1 MSSFKLFADTHV
13 GLRENNEDNFAVCPD
28 LGKTEWIPP
37 VDGQEVIPLAENGC
51 LLVVADG
58 MGGQNAGEVASSI
71 AIETVRQMFLPTNLT
86 TDVIGKPDNIKSFL
100 KKVIVEADS
109 RIKKHTQE
117 HPETEGMG
125 STIVIAWII
134 AGSVYVA
141 WLGDSRAYCIV
152 PNKGIGRLTK
162 DHSFVQQLVDAGKLT
177 DEQAMNHPDSNIIT
191 RSLGDTSQK
200 AKPEA
205 VRYPLEQG
213 MIILLCSD
221 GLCGV
226 CSDEIIGG
234 IVEEKYS
241 DLSVC
246 KNELTTAALSAG
258 GSDNITIALL
268 EVVEMETVSE
278 SSCSSADEKK
288 AKDSFIQ
295 QLKKHKVWWLI
306 LLLIIIVGL
315 SLSVS
320 FCSYERDECVNT
332 EDSTAAKVDTT
343 KTLKAVDEKK
353 KKNDDEVDST
363 KKSKEISENSVN
375 AIFEEEFTDKEKNGE
390 TINNTSDLNVIED
403 SGKGLFDPTISSDNN

>member
-13 GLRENNEDNFAVCPD
+13 GLRENNEDNFTVCLD
-28 LGKTEWIPP
+28 LGKAEWIPP
-37 VDGQEVIPLAENGC
+37 VNGQEVIPLAENGC

-58 MGGQNAGEVASSI
+58 MGGQNAGEVASTI
-71 AIETVRQMFLPTNLT
+71 AIETIRNMFLPTNLT
-86 TDVIGKPDNIKSFL
+86 TDIISKPDNIKSFL
-100 KKVIVEADS
+100 KKVIVEADD

-134 AGSVYVA
+134 ADSVYVA

-152 PNKGIGRLTK
+152 PDKGIGRLTK

-200 AKPEA
+200 AKPEMM
-205 VRYPLEQG
+205 RYPLEQG
-213 MIILLCSD
+213 MIVLLCSD

-234 IVEEKYS
+234 IVEEKHS
-241 DLSVC
+241 DLSIC
-246 KNELTTAALSAG
+246 KEELTTAALTAG

-268 EVVEMETVSE
+268 EIVEMDAVPD
-278 SSCSSADEKK
+278 SSCSSTNEKK
-288 AKDSFIQ
+288 AKDTFIQ
-295 QLKKHKVWWLI
+295 RLKKHKMWWFI
-306 LLLIIIVGL
+306 LLLIIVVGL

-320 FCSYERDECVNT
+320 ICSYECGECVDTKDSVTIVKDTIKTEIEAEKKRENEYVDRIKKDKEILEDSDKKALIEVIT
-332 EDSTAAKVDTT
+332 DNGKNNETVNDTSILSVVEDST
-343 KTLKAVDEKK
+343 
-353 KKNDDEVDST
+353 
-363 KKSKEISENSVN
+363 
-375 AIFEEEFTDKEKNGE
+375 
-390 TINNTSDLNVIED
+390 
-403 SGKGLFDPTISSDNN
+403 KGLNELHKINQ

>member
-13 GLRENNEDNFAVCPD
+13 GLRENNEDNFTVCPD

-37 VDGQEVIPLAENGC
+37 INGQEVIPLAENGC

-58 MGGQNAGEVASSI
+58 MGGQNAGEVASAI
-71 AIETVRQMFLPTNLT
+71 AIETVQQMFLPTNLT

-100 KKVIVEADS
+100 KKVIVEADD
-109 RIKKHTQE
+109 RIKKHTQG

-134 AGSVYVA
+134 ADSVYVA

-152 PNKGIGRLTK
+152 PDKGIGRLTK
-162 DHSFVQQLVDAGKLT
+162 DHSFVQQLVDTGKLT

-200 AKPEA
+200 AQPE
-205 VRYPLEQG
+205 VMRYPLEKG

-234 IVEEKYS
+234 IVEEKHS

-246 KNELTTAALSAG
+246 KDELTTAALTTG
-258 GSDNITIALL
+258 GSDNITIALF
-268 EVVEMETVSE
+268 EVIEMEAVSE
-278 SSCSSADEKK
+278 SSCSSVDEKK
-288 AKDSFIQ
+288 TKDSFIQ
-295 QLKKHKVWWLI
+295 RLNIHKVWWFI

-315 SLSVS
+315 SLSVC
-320 FCSYERDECVNT
+320 FYSYECGECVDT
-332 EDSTAAKVDTT
+332 KDSVTIVKDTIKTT
-343 KTLKAVDEKK
+343 KEAEKNRKRKGEYVDSA
-353 KKNDDEVDST
+353 KKN
-363 KKSKEISENSVN
+363 
-375 AIFEEEFTDKEKNGE
+375 EEKLKGSDIEAVIKTFADKEKNDE
-390 TINNTSDLNVIED
+390 TINDTSSLSVIKDSTEGLNVLHKI
-403 SGKGLFDPTISSDNN
+403 NQ